1 MNSIT
6 ASPRIQFLASWL
18 GELLCLADALR
29 WLPPL
34 LFRLF
39 VGYMFFELGWAKLQ
53 NLEGFAERFAGWGIP
68 YPAFSAALSA
78 YTECIGGALLVVGLF
93 TRIASIPL
101 IINMVVAIA
110 TVKMARVGSLED
122 FVELDEPLYILGFFW
137 LLIAG
142 PGGVSLDYLVKHF
155 LLAPLG
161 LSGEAATRTR
171 RGNWPAALHSFVA
184 HQGAGVSRLLAFAAP
199 HRQPERERP
208 YDQ

>member
-1 MNSIT
+1 MNSISPGS
-6 ASPRIQFLASWL
+6 ASARVQFVANWL
-18 GELLCLADALR
+18 SRLLRLADALR

-34 LFRLF
+34 LVRLF
-39 VGYMFFELGWAKLQ
+39 VGYMFFESGWAKLH
-53 NLEGFAERFAGWGIP
+53 NLAGFAERFAEWGIP

-93 TRIASIPL
+93 TRIVSIPM

-110 TVKMARVGSLED
+110 TVKMARVASLED

-155 LLAPLG
+155 LLTPLG
-161 LSGEAATRTR
+161 LGGEA
-171 RGNWPAALHSFVA
+171 VE
-184 HQGAGVSRLLAFAAP
+184 GAGDADSKRKLARGTA
-199 HRQPERERP
+199 
-208 YDQ
+208 